1 MCGSVSKLLLIVAIL
16 SGGSYA
22 SAQTAADNT
31 SMGRPG
37 VSDRDERPSS
47 IRDSLEKM
55 RIEREKKDFDRMI
68 ERGEEAVKI
77 AAELE
82 GALLNK
88 GRLTEK
94 EMSKLASVE
103 KLAKQIRNELG
114 GDDDDELKN
123 PSTIP
128 SANVAETIK
137 SLRDS
142 AEDLFRELKKISRF
156 TISATAIQCSNAVL
170 RLARFA
176 RGVR

>member
-1 MCGSVSKLLLIVAIL
+1 MCVSVSKLLLIAAIL
-16 SGGSYA
+16 SGANYA

-31 SMGRPG
+31 PMGRPG
-37 VSDRDERPSS
+37 VSDQDDRPRS

-55 RIEREKKDFDRMI
+55 RIEREKKEFERMI

-82 GALLNK
+82 GALLNN

-94 EMSKLASVE
+94 EMAKLASVE
-103 KLAKQIRNELG
+103 KLAKQIRNGLG

-123 PSTIP
+123 PSASP
-128 SANVAETIK
+128 SVNVAETVK

-170 RLARFA
+170 RFARFA
-176 RGVR
+176 RGAR